1 MTKEGAVVSVGSI
14 HSGIRFN
21 IIPESAQMIGT
32 IRTLDKGMKELIN
45 KRMSELVENISTAY
59 GASAKLKITEGAA
72 ITYNDP
78 ALTEKMLPTLKRVA
92 GEKNVILSKAQTG
105 AEDFSYFQ
113 EKVPGLYFFLGGTPT
128 SVLEK
133 DAPSH
138 HTPDFYVDDS
148 ALILGVRAMT
158 NLALDFLKN

>member
-1 MTKEGAVVSVGSI
+1 MC
-14 HSGIRFN
+14 IRD
-21 IIPESAQMIGT
+21 
-32 IRTLDKGMKELIN
+32 R
-45 KRMSELVENISTAY
+45 AY

-148 ALILGVRAMT
+148 ALILGVKAMT